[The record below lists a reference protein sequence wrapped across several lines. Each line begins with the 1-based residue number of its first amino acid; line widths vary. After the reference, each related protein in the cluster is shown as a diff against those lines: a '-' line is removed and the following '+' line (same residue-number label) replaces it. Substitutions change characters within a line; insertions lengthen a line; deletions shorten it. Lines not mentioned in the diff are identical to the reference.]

1 MPRVLVGKR
10 SDIQEGGFTSV
21 TVGGRQILVAKI
33 QGSYFATDNNC
44 THEGAELHEGE
55 LHNKQLICQGH
66 GARWDLTTG
75 QLIWFQEL
83 LESIGSYRIVI
94 EGDTLFVD
102 LEQEVE

>member
-1 MPRVLVGKR
+1 MCVPRVLVGKR
-10 SDIQEGGFTSV
+10 SDIKEGKFTRV
-21 TVGGRQILVAKI
+21 TVGGKEILIANI
-33 QGSYFATDNNC
+33 QGSYFATGNIC

-55 LHNKQLICQGH
+55 LHDKQLICPWH

-102 LEQEVE
+102 I